1 MKALRKILYWFM
13 FLMVSLSFFTSK
25 VEAKGKSL
33 EVTKYNID
41 VDVRPNGDVRFK
53 EEMTFT
59 ANGSYNGIFYNLDY
73 FGEKEPK
80 DVTVDFKTSDGEV
93 VTLLKSDTGR
103 NSTYSTENLGSLLK
117 FKVFLPFADSSRTV
131 VFNYTIPQL
140 IKNYKDTAE
149 LNRRVVGQEWE
160 VTQKNIHV
168 HVSLPGAA
176 TKETLRAWGHG
187 GIGGKVEID
196 PDYKGVTFTVKKN
209 EPKSFVETH
218 MVFPVELTKDNPVTN
233 DFNAFAGIVDREEQ
247 LVKRDQNERSVKWG
261 VAGFGGLLSL
271 VALVWAFFKGNL
283 ADKKRLEKVPFVPE
297 HLYELPEDMTPAI
310 MSAAIYDGVTID
322 DFSATIMDLVRKK
335 VLTMTTEEPYILEL
349 KEHSY
354 HLLPHEQLALDIL
367 FKKIAKGNSLDL
379 DLVSEFAENCPERY
393 TDMLDNWYE
402 GVDDAADEYSVY
414 RFEEGETAPKANG
427 AILLGIAGLLLFV
440 GSVFWATKNLFPTII
455 AGIISFIIYLVTVRF
470 SKSNALQRSLKGEY
484 EYRRWEAFRQML
496 VDISSLDRADLPSIQ
511 IWDHLLVYAISLGVA
526 EQVIEVL
533 EEKFPEWIQKSVFYS
548 PTYGWQMAVYNDI
561 LQDTFTDSYLSAVD
575 EISSSSDSSNSGG
588 FGGGFSGGSSFGSG
602 GGSGGGG
609 F

>member
-1 MKALRKILYWFM
+1 MKPLRKIIVMIM
-13 FLMVSLSFFTSK
+13 FLMLPLFIFTSTI
-25 VEAKGKSL
+25 EAKSL

-41 VDVRPNGDVRFK
+41 VDVRSNGDVRFK

-93 VTLLKSDTGR
+93 VTLLKSDTGH
-103 NSTYSTENLGSLLK
+103 NSTYLTETLGPLLK
-117 FKVFLPFADSSRTV
+117 FKVFLPFSDSSRTV

-160 VTQKNIHV
+160 VTQKNIYV

-187 GIGGKVEID
+187 GIGGKVAID

-233 DFNAFAGIVDREEQ
+233 DFNAFAAIVDREEQ
-247 LVKRDQNERSVKWG
+247 LVKRDQEERSVKWG
-261 VAGFGGLLSL
+261 VAGLGGLLSL
-271 VALVWAFFKGNL
+271 VALGWAWVKGYL

-297 HLYELPEDMTPAI
+297 HLYELPEELTPAI

-335 VLTMTTEEPYILEL
+335 VLTMTSEEPYILEL
-349 KEHSY
+349 KQHSY
-354 HLLPHEQLALDIL
+354 HLLPHEKLAVDIL
-367 FKKIAKGNSLDL
+367 FKKIAKGNTLEL
-379 DLVSEFAENCPERY
+379 DLVSEFAENCPEKY

-402 GVDDAADEYSVY
+402 KVDDAADEYSVY
-414 RFEEGETAPKANG
+414 RFEEGETAPKAVG
-427 AILLGIAGLLLFV
+427 ANLLGIAGFLLFV
-440 GSVFWATKNLFPTII
+440 GSVFWATKNLFLTIV

-496 VDISSLDRADLPSIQ
+496 MDISSLDRADLPSIQ

-533 EEKFPEWIQKSVFYS
+533 EEKFPDWIQESVFYS
-548 PTYGWQMAVYNDI
+548 PTYGWQMAVYNEI
-561 LQDTFTDSYLSAVD
+561 LQDSFTDSYLSAVD

>member
-1 MKALRKILYWFM
+1 MKPLRKIIVMLM
-13 FLMVSLSFFTSK
+13 FLMLPLFIFTSTI
-25 VEAKGKSL
+25 EAKSL

-59 ANGSYNGIFYNLDY
+59 ADGSYNGIFYNLDY
-73 FGEKEPK
+73 FEEKEPK
-80 DVTVDFKTSDGEV
+80 DVSVDFKTSDGEV
-93 VTLLKSDTGR
+93 VTLLKSDTGH
-103 NSTYSTENLGSLLK
+103 NSTYLTETLGPLLK

-160 VTQKNIHV
+160 VTQKDIHV

-218 MVFPVELTKDNPVTN
+218 MLFPVELTKDNPVTN

-247 LVKRDQNERSVKWG
+247 LVKRDQEERSVKWG

-297 HLYELPEDMTPAI
+297 HLYELPEDLTPAI

-335 VLTMTTEEPYILEL
+335 VLTMTSEEPYILEL
-349 KEHSY
+349 KQHSY
-354 HLLPHEQLALDIL
+354 QLLPHEKLAVDIL

-414 RFEEGETAPKANG
+414 RFEEGETAPKAVG
-427 AILLGIAGLLLFV
+427 ANLLGIAGFFLFV
-440 GSVFWATKNLFPTII
+440 GGVFWATKNLFLTIV

-496 VDISSLDRADLPSIQ
+496 MDISSLDRADLPSIQ

-533 EEKFPEWIQKSVFYS
+533 EEKFPDWIQESVFYS
-548 PTYGWQMAVYNDI
+548 PTYGWQMAVYNEI
-561 LQDTFTDSYLSAVD
+561 LQDTLTDSYLSAVD

>member
-1 MKALRKILYWFM
+1 MKPLRKIIVMLM
-13 FLMVSLSFFTSK
+13 FLMLPLFIFTSTI
-25 VEAKGKSL
+25 EAKSL

-41 VDVRPNGDVRFK
+41 VDVRSNGDVRFK

-80 DVTVDFKTSDGEV
+80 DVSVDFKTSDGEV
-93 VTLLKSDTGR
+93 VTLLKSDTGH
-103 NSTYSTENLGSLLK
+103 NSTYLTETLGPLLK
-117 FKVFLPFADSSRTV
+117 FKVFLPFSDSSRTV

-168 HVSLPGAA
+168 HVSLPGVA

-196 PDYKGVTFTVKKN
+196 PDYKGVTFTVKRN

-218 MVFPVELTKDNPVTN
+218 MVFPVELTKDNPVTD
-233 DFNAFAGIVDREEQ
+233 DFNAFDGIVDREEQ
-247 LVKRDQNERSVKWG
+247 LVKRDQNERSLKWG
-261 VAGFGGLLSL
+261 VVGLGGFLSL
-271 VALVWAFFKGNL
+271 VALGWAWVKGYL

-297 HLYELPEDMTPAI
+297 HLYELPEDITPAI
-310 MSAAIYDGVTID
+310 MSAAIYGGVTID

-335 VLTMTTEEPYILEL
+335 VLTISSEEPYILEL
-349 KEHSY
+349 KQHSY
-354 HLLPHEQLALDIL
+354 QLLPHENLAVDIL
-367 FKKIAKGNSLDL
+367 FKKIAKGNTLDL
-379 DLVSEFAENCPERY
+379 DFVSEFAENCPEKY
-393 TDMLDNWYE
+393 TDMLDTWYE
-402 GVDDAADEYSVY
+402 GVDDAAEEYSVY
-414 RFEEGETAPKANG
+414 RFEQGETAPKAVG
-427 AILLGIAGLLLFV
+427 ANLLGIAGLLLFV
-440 GSVFWATKNLFPTII
+440 GSVFWATKNLIWTII
-455 AGIISFIIYLVTVRF
+455 AGIIGFIIFHVTVRF
-470 SKSNALQRSLKGEY
+470 SKSNTQQRSLKGEY

-526 EQVIEVL
+526 EEVIEVL
-533 EEKFPEWIQKSVFYS
+533 EEKFPDWIQESVFYS
-548 PTYGWQMAVYNDI
+548 PTYGWQMAVYNEI
-561 LQDTFTDSYLSAVD
+561 LQDSFTDSYLSAVD

>member
-1 MKALRKILYWFM
+1 MKPLRKIIVMIM
-13 FLMVSLSFFTSK
+13 FLMLPLFIFTSTI
-25 VEAKGKSL
+25 EAKSL

-41 VDVRPNGDVRFK
+41 VDVRSNGDVRFK

-93 VTLLKSDTGR
+93 VRLSKSDTGH
-103 NSTYSTENLGSLLK
+103 NSTYLTETLGSLLK

-131 VFNYTIPQL
+131 VFKYTIPQL

-160 VTQKNIHV
+160 VTQKDIHV

-233 DFNAFAGIVDREEQ
+233 DFNAFAAIVDREEQ
-247 LVKRDQNERSVKWG
+247 LVKRDQEERSVKWG

-271 VALVWAFFKGNL
+271 VALVWAYFKGNL

-297 HLYELPEDMTPAI
+297 HLYELPEDLTPAI

-335 VLTMTTEEPYILEL
+335 VLTMTSEEPYILEL
-349 KEHSY
+349 KQHSY
-354 HLLPHEQLALDIL
+354 QLLPHEQLALDIL
-367 FKKIAKGNSLDL
+367 FKKIAKGNTLDL
-379 DLVSEFAENCPERY
+379 ELVSEFAENCPGRY

-402 GVDDAADEYSVY
+402 KVDDAADEYSVY
-414 RFEEGETAPKANG
+414 RFEEGETAPKAVG
-427 AILLGIAGLLLFV
+427 ANLLGIAGFLLFV

-533 EEKFPEWIQKSVFYS
+533 EEKFPDWIQESVFYS
-548 PTYGWQMAVYNDI
+548 PTYGWQMAVYNEI
-561 LQDTFTDSYLSAVD
+561 LQDSFTDSYLSAVD
-575 EISSSSDSSNSGG
+575 EVSSSSDSSNSGG

>member
-1 MKALRKILYWFM
+1 MKSLRKIIVMLM
-13 FLMVSLSFFTSK
+13 FLMLPLFIFTSTI
-25 VEAKGKSL
+25 EAKSL

-41 VDVRPNGDVRFK
+41 VDVRSNGDVRFK

-80 DVTVDFKTSDGEV
+80 DVTVDFKTSNGEV
-93 VTLLKSDTGR
+93 VTLLKSDTGH
-103 NSTYSTENLGSLLK
+103 NSTYLTENLGSLLK

-160 VTQKNIHV
+160 VTQKDIHV

-187 GIGGKVEID
+187 GIGGKVAID
-196 PDYKGVTFTVKKN
+196 SDYKGVTFTVKKN

-218 MVFPVELTKDNPVTN
+218 IVFPVELTKDNPVTN
-233 DFNAFAGIVDREEQ
+233 DFNAFAAIVDREEQ
-247 LVKRDQNERSVKWG
+247 LVKRDQEERSVKWG
-261 VAGFGGLLSL
+261 VVGLGGLLSL
-271 VALVWAFFKGNL
+271 VALGWAWVKGYL

-297 HLYELPEDMTPAI
+297 HLYELPEDITPAI

-335 VLTMTTEEPYILEL
+335 VLAISNEEPYILEL
-349 KEHSY
+349 KQDSY
-354 HLLPHEQLALDIL
+354 RLLPHEQLALDIL
-367 FKKIAKGNSLDL
+367 FKKIAKGNTLDL

-393 TDMLDNWYE
+393 TDMLENWYDE
-402 GVDDAADEYSVY
+402 VDVAADEYSVY
-414 RFEEGETAPKANG
+414 RFEEGETAPKAVG
-427 AILLGIAGLLLFV
+427 ANLLGIAGFLLFV
-440 GSVFWATKNLFPTII
+440 GSVFWATKNLFLTIV

-470 SKSNALQRSLKGEY
+470 SKSNTKQRSIKGEY

-496 VDISSLDRADLPSIQ
+496 IDISSLDRADLPSIQ

-533 EEKFPEWIQKSVFYS
+533 EEKFPDWIQESVFYS
-548 PTYGWQMAVYNDI
+548 LTYGWQMAVYNEI
-561 LQDTFTDSYLSAVD
+561 LQDTFTDSYHSAVN
-575 EISSSSDSSNSGG
+575 EISLSSDSSNSGG

>member
-1 MKALRKILYWFM
+1 MKPLRKIIVMLM
-13 FLMVSLSFFTSK
+13 FLMLPLFIFTSK
-25 VEAKGKSL
+25 IEAKSL

-41 VDVRPNGDVRFK
+41 VDVRQNGDVHFK

-93 VTLLKSDTGR
+93 VRLLNSDTGH
-103 NSTYSTENLGSLLK
+103 NSTYLTENLGSLLK

-149 LNRRVVGQEWE
+149 LNRRVVGQEWQ

-196 PDYKGVTFTVKKN
+196 PDYKGVTFTVKRN

-218 MVFPVELTKDNPVTN
+218 MVFPVELTKDNPVTD
-233 DFNAFAGIVDREEQ
+233 DFNAFNGIVDREEQ

-261 VAGFGGLLSL
+261 VAGLGGLLSL
-271 VALVWAFFKGNL
+271 VALGWAWVKGYL

-297 HLYELPEDMTPAI
+297 HLYELPEDLTPAI
-310 MSAAIYDGVTID
+310 MSAAIYGGVTID

-335 VLTMTTEEPYILEL
+335 VLTLSSEEPYKLEL
-349 KEHSY
+349 KQHSY
-354 HLLPHEQLALDIL
+354 QLLPHEKLAIDIL
-367 FKKIAKGNSLDL
+367 FKKIAKGNTLDL

-393 TDMLDNWYE
+393 TDMLDNWYG
-402 GVDDAADEYSVY
+402 GVDDAAEEYSVY
-414 RFEEGETAPKANG
+414 RFEEGETAPKAVG
-427 AILLGIAGLLLFV
+427 ANLLGIAGLLLFV
-440 GSVFWATKNLFPTII
+440 GSVFWATKNLIWTII
-455 AGIISFIIYLVTVRF
+455 AGIISFIIFHITVRF
-470 SKSNALQRSLKGEY
+470 SKSNTQQRSLKGEY

-496 VDISSLDRADLPSIQ
+496 VDISSLDRSDLPSIQ

-526 EQVIEVL
+526 EEVIEVL
-533 EEKFPEWIQKSVFYS
+533 EEKFPDWIQESVFYS
-548 PTYGWQMAVYNDI
+548 PTYGWQMAVYNEI
-561 LQDTFTDSYLSAVD
+561 LQDSFTDSYLSALD

>member
-1 MKALRKILYWFM
+1 M
-13 FLMVSLSFFTSK
+13 
-25 VEAKGKSL
+25 
-33 EVTKYNID
+33 
-41 VDVRPNGDVRFK
+41 
-53 EEMTFT
+53 
-59 ANGSYNGIFYNLDY
+59 
-73 FGEKEPK
+73 
-80 DVTVDFKTSDGEV
+80 
-93 VTLLKSDTGR
+93 
-103 NSTYSTENLGSLLK
+103 
-117 FKVFLPFADSSRTV
+117 
-131 VFNYTIPQL
+131 

-168 HVSLPGAA
+168 HVNLPGAA

-218 MVFPVELTKDNPVTN
+218 MLFPVELTKDNPVTN

-247 LVKRDQNERSVKWG
+247 LVKRDQEERSVKWG

-297 HLYELPEDMTPAI
+297 HLYELPEDLTPAI

-349 KEHSY
+349 KQHSY
-354 HLLPHEQLALDIL
+354 HLLPHEQLAIDIL
-367 FKKIAKGNSLDL
+367 FKKIAKGNTLDL
-379 DLVSEFAENCPERY
+379 NLVSEFAENCPERY

-402 GVDDAADEYSVY
+402 KVEIASDEYSVY
-414 RFEEGETAPKANG
+414 RFEEGETAPKAVG
-427 AILLGIAGLLLFV
+427 ANLLGIAGFLLLV
-440 GSVFWATKNLFPTII
+440 GGVFWATKNLFLTIV

-470 SKSNALQRSLKGEY
+470 SKSNSLQRSLKGEY

-496 VDISSLDRADLPSIQ
+496 MDISSLDRADLPSIQ

-533 EEKFPEWIQKSVFYS
+533 EEKFPDWIQESVFYS
-548 PTYGWQMAVYNDI
+548 PTYGWQMAVYNEI
-561 LQDTFTDSYLSAVD
+561 LQDTLTDSYLSAVD
-575 EISSSSDSSNSGG
+575 EVSSSSDSSNSGG

>member
-1 MKALRKILYWFM
+1 MKPLRKIIVMLM
-13 FLMVSLSFFTSK
+13 FLMLPLFIFTSK
-25 VEAKGKSL
+25 IEAKSL

-93 VTLLKSDTGR
+93 VTLLKSDTGS
-103 NSTYSTENLGSLLK
+103 NSTYLTENLGPLLK

-196 PDYKGVTFTVKKN
+196 PDYKGVTFTVKEN

-247 LVKRDQNERSVKWG
+247 LVKRDQEERSVKWG

-271 VALVWAFFKGNL
+271 VALVWAWVKGSL

-297 HLYELPEDMTPAI
+297 HLYELPEDITPAI

-335 VLTMTTEEPYILEL
+335 VLTMTSEEPYILEL
-349 KEHSY
+349 KQHSY
-354 HLLPHEQLALDIL
+354 QLLPHEKLAVDIL

-414 RFEEGETAPKANG
+414 RFEEGETAPKAVG
-427 AILLGIAGLLLFV
+427 ANLLGIAGFLLFV
-440 GSVFWATKNLFPTII
+440 GSVFWATKNLFLTIV

-496 VDISSLDRADLPSIQ
+496 MDISSLDRADLPSIQ

-533 EEKFPEWIQKSVFYS
+533 EEKFPDWIQESVFYS
-548 PTYGWQMAVYNDI
+548 PTYGWQMAVYNEI
-561 LQDTFTDSYLSAVD
+561 LQDTLTDSYLSAVD

>member
-1 MKALRKILYWFM
+1 MKPLRKIIVMIL
-13 FLMVSLSFFTSK
+13 FLMLPLFVFTSTI
-25 VEAKGKSL
+25 EAKSL

-41 VDVRPNGDVRFK
+41 VDVRSNGDVRFK

-80 DVTVDFKTSDGEV
+80 DVSVDFKTSDGEV
-93 VTLLKSDTGR
+93 VTLLNSDTGR
-103 NSTYSTENLGSLLK
+103 NSTYLTETLGPLLK

-131 VFNYTIPQL
+131 VFKYTIPQL

-168 HVSLPGAA
+168 HVSLPGVA

-196 PDYKGVTFTVKKN
+196 PDYKGATFTVKRN

-218 MVFPVELTKDNPVTN
+218 MVFPVELTKDNPVTD
-233 DFNAFAGIVDREEQ
+233 DFNAFDSIVDREEQ
-247 LVKRDQNERSVKWG
+247 LVKRDQDERSVKWG
-261 VAGFGGLLSL
+261 VAGLGGLLSL
-271 VALVWAFFKGNL
+271 VALGWAWVKGYL

-297 HLYELPEDMTPAI
+297 HLYELPEDLTPAI

-335 VLTMTTEEPYILEL
+335 VLTLSSEEPYKLEL
-349 KEHSY
+349 KQHSY
-354 HLLPHEQLALDIL
+354 QLLPHEKLAIDIL
-367 FKKIAKGNSLDL
+367 FKKIAKGNTLDL
-379 DLVSEFAENCPERY
+379 DFVSEFAENCPEKY
-393 TDMLDNWYE
+393 TDMLDTWYE
-402 GVDDAADEYSVY
+402 GVDDAAEEYSVY
-414 RFEEGETAPKANG
+414 RFEEGETAPKAVG
-427 AILLGIAGLLLFV
+427 ANLLGIAGLLLFV
-440 GSVFWATKNLFPTII
+440 GSVFWATKNLIWTII

-470 SKSNALQRSLKGEY
+470 SKSNTLQRSLKGEY

-496 VDISSLDRADLPSIQ
+496 MDISSLDRADLPSIQ

-526 EQVIEVL
+526 EEVIEVL
-533 EEKFPEWIQKSVFYS
+533 EEKFPDWIQESVFYS
-548 PTYGWQMAVYNDI
+548 PTYGWQMAVYNEI
-561 LQDTFTDSYLSAVD
+561 LQDSFTDSYLSAVD